1 MSNMTFAMNRAKM
14 INLLALL
21 SVSLLLNGCSMWPYK
36 RDFDCPV
43 PEGEQCKSLYEVHKM
58 ADQGKYD
65 PNNPNNQIDHNENC
79 SKCKKCK
86 TSRKSKQ

>member
-1 MSNMTFAMNRAKM
+1 MSKMNRTKM

-21 SVSLLLNGCSMWPYK
+21 SVSLLLSGCSMWPYK

-43 PEGEQCKSLYEVHKM
+43 PEGERCKSLYEVHKM

-65 PNNPNNQIDHNENC
+65 PNNPNNQIDHIEKTKNC
-79 SKCKKCK
+79 GKRNCK
-86 TSRKSKQ
+86 SRSN